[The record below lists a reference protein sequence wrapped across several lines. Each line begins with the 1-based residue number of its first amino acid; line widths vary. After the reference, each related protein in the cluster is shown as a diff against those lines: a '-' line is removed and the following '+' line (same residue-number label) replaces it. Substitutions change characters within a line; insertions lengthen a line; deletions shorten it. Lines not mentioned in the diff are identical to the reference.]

1 MSARLAKK
9 VHHAFKFRGMS
20 ARADA
25 VRAVASVLQREPEP
39 DEAMDSIIDAVQ
51 RAMER
56 REASSSVVDLATVEQ
71 VVAELTRDEEDI
83 AQESIRVFQTADVPK
98 FLYNAARKTFY
109 KVDAPAGLHCPAETN
124 IAMWRERYQLVE
136 QRVLRNAMFSPPV
149 LGSSKRE
156 YFQLTPLESL
166 LGTTGTKYVLGMLV
180 QPEEGRYCIEDQSSR
195 VPIDLSAA
203 STTSGL
209 FTECS
214 IVLAQGELRE
224 GTFHVAMM
232 GFPPP
237 EKRVDSLLAM
247 GTVDPMGLLTTPHEL
262 RKVQALEEEAEA
274 SMFVIL
280 SDVHLDNPR
289 VFDKVQA
296 LLEGFADVVPDV
308 IVFMGNFISAPFGHG
323 ADDRR
328 LYAENLTRLAD
339 LIAGYPSLA
348 NGSKFVFVP
357 GLDDPGGSVLP
368 RAPIPAV
375 FTKALRAQVRNV
387 EFASNPCRLRFYS
400 QDIVLFRHDL
410 VSKMRRHAVVPPTD
424 AHGTFEITEH
434 LVRTVV
440 DQGHLCPM
448 APTVQPVYWG
458 KDHALRLYPLPQV
471 AILADSFESY
481 HWNYNETT
489 VFNPG
494 PFHEDASFVV
504 YRPASMEAEFSR
516 VDT

>member
-1 MSARLAKK
+1 M
-9 VHHAFKFRGMS
+9 
-20 ARADA
+20 
-25 VRAVASVLQREPEP
+25 
-39 DEAMDSIIDAVQ
+39 
-51 RAMER
+51 
-56 REASSSVVDLATVEQ
+56 DLATVED

-83 AQESIRVFQTADVPK
+83 AQESIQVFSTDAMPK
-98 FLYNAARKTFY
+98 YLFNAARKKFY
-109 KVDAPAGLHCPAETN
+109 RVDERTTLHAPAASN
-124 IAMWRERYQLVE
+124 IAMWRERHQLVE
-136 QRVLRNAMFSPPV
+136 QRVLRNPMFSPPV
-149 LGSSKRE
+149 LGSKKHD

-166 LGTTGTKYVLGMLV
+166 LGTSGIKYVLGMLV
-180 QPEEGRYCIEDQSSR
+180 QPEEGRYCIEDLSAR
-195 VPIDLSAA
+195 VPIDLSEA

-224 GTFHVAMM
+224 GVFHVQMM

-237 EKRVDSLLAM
+237 EKRTDSLLAM
-247 GTVDPMGLLTTPHEL
+247 GTVDPMGLISTPHEL
-262 RKVQALEEEAEA
+262 RKVRALEEGADD

-280 SDVHLDNPR
+280 SDVHLDKPA
-289 VFDKVQA
+289 VFEKVQS
-296 LLEGFADVVPDV
+296 LLEGFAEIVPDV

-323 ADDRR
+323 ADDRK
-328 LYAENLTRLAD
+328 LYAENLTRLAE
-339 LIAGYPSLA
+339 LITGYPSLA
-348 NGSKFVFVP
+348 AGCKFVFVP

-368 RAPIPAV
+368 RPPIPSV
-375 FTKALRAQVRNV
+375 FTKALRERLSDVT
-387 EFASNPCRLRFYS
+387 FASNPCRLRFYS

-440 DQGHLCPM
+440 DQGHLCPL
-448 APTVQPVYWG
+448 APTVQPVYWA
-458 KDHALRLYPLPQV
+458 KDTSLRLYPLPQV

-481 HWNYNETT
+481 HWNYSDAT

-516 VDT
+516 VDR